1 MERRTF
7 TLRGSTLIAESVRGL
22 KPVVRNGKGF
32 SQDQHQDSNTRLSS
46 PPNHHGQRS
55 DSVVTMREELQTNHE
70 STTRANE
77 VPISLTQSSSTNV
90 EEIREMLATGENSVS
105 EPEQEEAGSLN
116 SDKLLPAFV
125 DLPKK
130 ISNSATFHRKVENEK
145 QLGTISKETLIPDAN
160 PKVSQKSNQELTGKG
175 KHRRSKL
182 QLSTQHT
189 IPEEQNTNRFV
200 RTANEPLKKKQ
211 SPTEESLQEVSPDTI
226 QVDPTKPASMLQE
239 PEKWTKD
246 KCEDQSHL
254 VVDNIATDE
263 LAKHQAETPQK
274 IPAELA
280 EKFIRMLGPQIHQ
293 ESKDDGSKEKSSN
306 DAIDG
311 TQEAKTKLASETK
324 QLVENEISET
334 NNDIE
339 TFQEEHLAET
349 GYDETDLKSHSVE
362 VSGVNKYTSQE
373 TLKMF
378 FQNRRKSG
386 GGKIDHIWFEEDTG
400 NFVITFENRD
410 GKQVLSIN
418 SK

>member
-1 MERRTF
+1 MERHTF
-7 TLRGSTLIAESVRGL
+7 TLRGSTLIAESVRGF

-32 SQDQHQDSNTRLSS
+32 SQEQHQDSNTRLSS
-46 PPNHHGQRS
+46 PPNHHGHRS
-55 DSVVTMREELQTNHE
+55 DSVVTMREELQTTQE

-77 VPISLTQSSSTNV
+77 LPISLKQSSSTNV
-90 EEIREMLATGENSVS
+90 EEIRVMLATGGNNVS
-105 EPEQEEAGSLN
+105 EPEQEEANLLN
-116 SDKLLPAFV
+116 SGKLFPAFM

-130 ISNSATFHRKVENEK
+130 TSNSARFQRKAENEK
-145 QLGTISKETLIPDAN
+145 QWGTTSQETLIPDTK

-175 KHRRSKL
+175 KQRRPKL
-182 QLSTQHT
+182 QLLTQRT
-189 IPEEQNTNRFV
+189 VPKEQNANRFV
-200 RTANEPLKKKQ
+200 RTANEQMTKRQ
-211 SPTEESLQEVSPDTI
+211 SPTEESLQKVSPDTI
-226 QVDPTKPASMLQE
+226 QVDPTKPVTMLQE
-239 PEKWTKD
+239 PDMQTKV
-246 KCEDQSHL
+246 KREDQSHL
-254 VVDNIATDE
+254 VVANVATDE

-293 ESKDDGSKEKSSN
+293 ESKDDASKETSSN

-311 TQEAKTKLASETK
+311 TEEAKAELA
-324 QLVENEISET
+324 SET

-339 TFQEEHLAET
+339 MFQEEHLAET
-349 GYDETDLKSHSVE
+349 DYDETDLKSHSIE
-362 VSGVNKYTSQE
+362 VSGVNKDTSQE

-410 GKQVLSIN
+410 GKQV
-418 SK
+418 